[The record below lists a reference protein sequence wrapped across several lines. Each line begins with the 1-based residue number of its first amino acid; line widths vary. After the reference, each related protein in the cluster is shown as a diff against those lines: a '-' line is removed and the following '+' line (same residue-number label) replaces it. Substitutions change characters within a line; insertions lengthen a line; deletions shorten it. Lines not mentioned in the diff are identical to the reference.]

1 MFKVSII
8 SNILYIPPS
17 FLAFHIPSI
26 FALWQFMHV
35 VSTNEI
41 ADILHFKVKM
51 LYEHWKTCQTS
62 ENIQKW
68 WTAKNKIVAYRKC
81 RESCQKTFV
90 TIYKCGSFFCQGM
103 VRKQCDICN
112 SLVIIYSS
120 LINTLSFLTFYIKF
134 LFQVPCNREK
144 KKKKGI
150 QKWRKFELLLSWYA
164 SLVHWLYFNHYIQY
178 MVVFVVILTFICY
191 FVYWT
196 PILGRVL

>member
-120 LINTLSFLTFYIKF
+120 LINALSFLTFYIKF

-144 KKKKGI
+144 KKTKKHPKMKKI
-150 QKWRKFELLLSWYA
+150 WIVTVMVCIFS
-164 SLVHWLYFNHYIQY
+164 SLI
-178 MVVFVVILTFICY
+178 VF
-191 FVYWT
+191 
-196 PILGRVL
+196 

>member
-1 MFKVSII
+1 MRFTFHQYLLCGNLCMLFQPMKLQIFCILKLRCFMNIERHARLLKIFKSGEQRKTK
-8 SNILYIPPS
+8 L
-17 FLAFHIPSI
+17 LHIENVVKV
-26 FALWQFMHV
+26 AKRRLWQFINV
-35 VSTNEI
+35 EVFS
-41 ADILHFKVKM
+41 VKG
-51 LYEHWKTCQTS
+51 WW
-62 ENIQKW
+62 EN
-68 WTAKNKIVAYRKC
+68 
-81 RESCQKTFV
+81 
-90 TIYKCGSFFCQGM
+90 
-103 VRKQCDICN
+103 CDICN

-144 KKKKGI
+144 KKQKSI